1 MYVHSVKLINYKSI
15 GDYTESEIIIEPRV
29 TAIIGKNESGKSNVL
44 SGLSHIRMIS
54 GMSSGFAENL
64 VNRNQPVGTQIKY
77 ELILKPTTEESNI
90 GICGDTSIVLS
101 KDSYSLTG
109 AFLDHYLQTVSQSI
123 DTELAF
129 LEEIDSNP
137 FQLRDQDLTNFKS
150 HRANLSK
157 KDSISIPKINAAL
170 DFMKKRVDRLPA
182 DQREA
187 FLSIAD
193 RVHAEWT
200 TLTATLPIFFYR
212 ASDKHLNTTYKAED
226 AEKELKDRTVN
237 PNSLMRELVK
247 VLGVAPDEFVSAVRS
262 GQSAIQLST
271 RRRINRLVADKI
283 TKPFQEFYQ
292 TEKIYLELDFNS
304 NAISFTVRSED
315 GEALMLSERSN
326 GLRWYLDT
334 FIDAQ
339 ANDISGRNVVYLL
352 DEPGTSLHV
361 NAQKELLKLFNHLS
375 DQGNQIVY
383 TTHSPYMLD
392 TENEGIHRIRA
403 VVKDIEGYT
412 RIYKTAYDARI
423 APESQH
429 DTLTPIISALGMS
442 LQDTFGPAKD
452 KINIVTEGMS
462 DYIYICTMAK
472 LLQLDMNRYAIIPSV
487 GASNCVNICTILHGW
502 GCTYIAV
509 FDYDQAGVESGGEYM
524 RNKLF
529 LEMNKHYCYM
539 KDISQEELQSK
550 TYKTTK
556 FMVEDVVTQSEI
568 NRFCEESNTSKTL
581 NKSLIAKAMSNAIDN
596 HSFIPSEESLENF
609 KALFDRI
616 ISYCE

>member
-15 GDYTESEIIIEPRV
+15 GNYTESEIIIEPRV

-44 SGLSHIRMIS
+44 SGLSHIRLIG
-54 GMSSGFAENL
+54 GMSTGFAENL

-77 ELILKPTTEESNI
+77 ELTLKPSTEESSI
-90 GICGDTSIVLS
+90 GICGDTIIVLAR
-101 KDSYSLTG
+101 DSYELTG
-109 AFLDHYLQTVSQSI
+109 ALLDFYLQTVAQSV

-129 LEEIDSNP
+129 LEAIDNNP
-137 FQLRDQDLTNFKS
+137 FQLRDQDLTNYKN
-150 HRANLSK
+150 HKATLAKRDCLN
-157 KDSISIPKINAAL
+157 IPKIKAAL
-170 DFMKKRVDRLPA
+170 DFMKARAERLPV
-182 DQREA
+182 DQRED
-187 FLSIAD
+187 FLSISN
-193 RVHAEWT
+193 RIQAEWVA
-200 TLTATLPIFFYR
+200 LTAKLPIFFYR
-212 ASDKHLNTTYKAED
+212 AADKHLNTTYKADE
-226 AEKELKDRTVN
+226 AEKELKDRSVN
-237 PNSLMRELVK
+237 PNSLLRELVK
-247 VLGVAPDEFVSAVRS
+247 VLGVEPDEFVSAVRS
-262 GQSAIQLST
+262 GQSPIQLST
-271 RRRINRLVADKI
+271 RRRINRLVSDKV

-361 NAQKELLKLFNHLS
+361 NAQKELLKLFNHLA

-550 TYKTTK
+550 TYKTAK
-556 FMVEDVVTQSEI
+556 FMVEDVVTQAEI

-581 NKSLIAKAMSNAIDN
+581 NKSLIAKAMSNAVDN

>member
-1 MYVHSVKLINYKSI
+1 MYVHAVKLTNYKSI

-44 SGLSHIRMIS
+44 SGLSHIRLIG
-54 GMSSGFAENL
+54 GMSTGFAENL

-77 ELILKPTTEESNI
+77 ELTLKPSTEESSI
-90 GICGDTSIVLS
+90 GICGDTSIVLAR
-101 KDSYSLTG
+101 DSYELTG
-109 AFLDHYLQTVSQSI
+109 ALLDFYLQTVAPSL

-129 LEEIDSNP
+129 LEAIDNNP
-137 FQLRDQDLTNFKS
+137 FQLRDQDLTNFKN
-150 HRANLSK
+150 HKATLAKRDCLN
-157 KDSISIPKINAAL
+157 IPKIKAAL
-170 DFMKKRVDRLPA
+170 DFMKARVERLPV
-182 DQREA
+182 DQRED
-187 FLSIAD
+187 FLSISN
-193 RVHAEWT
+193 RVQAEWVA
-200 TLTATLPIFFYR
+200 LTAKLPIFFYR
-212 ASDKHLNTTYKAED
+212 AADKHLNTTYKADE
-226 AEKELKDRTVN
+226 AEKELKDRSVN
-237 PNSLMRELVK
+237 PNSLLRELVK

-271 RRRINRLVADKI
+271 RRRINRLVAAKI

>member
-15 GDYTESEIIIEPRV
+15 GNYTESEIIIEPRV

-44 SGLSHIRMIS
+44 SGLSHIRLIG
-54 GMSSGFAENL
+54 GMSTGFAENL

-77 ELILKPTTEESNI
+77 ELTLKPSTEESSI
-90 GICGDTSIVLS
+90 GICGDTIIVLAR
-101 KDSYSLTG
+101 DSYELTG
-109 AFLDHYLQTVSQSI
+109 ALLDFYLQTVAQSV

-129 LEEIDSNP
+129 LEAIDNNP
-137 FQLRDQDLTNFKS
+137 FQLRDQDLTNYKN
-150 HRANLSK
+150 HKATLAKRDCLN
-157 KDSISIPKINAAL
+157 IPKIKAAL
-170 DFMKKRVDRLPA
+170 DFMKARAERLPV
-182 DQREA
+182 DQRED
-187 FLSIAD
+187 FLSISN
-193 RVHAEWT
+193 RIQAEWVA
-200 TLTATLPIFFYR
+200 LTAKLPIFFYR
-212 ASDKHLNTTYKAED
+212 AADKHLNTTYKADE
-226 AEKELKDRTVN
+226 AEKELKDRSVN
-237 PNSLMRELVK
+237 PNSLLRELVK
-247 VLGVAPDEFVSAVRS
+247 VLGVEPDEFVSAVRS
-262 GQSAIQLST
+262 GQSPIQLST
-271 RRRINRLVADKI
+271 RRRINRLVSDKV

-361 NAQKELLKLFNHLS
+361 NAQKELLKLFNHLA

-429 DTLTPIISALGMS
+429 DTLTPIIGALGMS

-550 TYKTTK
+550 TYKTAK
-556 FMVEDVVTQSEI
+556 FMVEDVVTQAEI

-581 NKSLIAKAMSNAIDN
+581 NKSLIAKAMSNAVDN